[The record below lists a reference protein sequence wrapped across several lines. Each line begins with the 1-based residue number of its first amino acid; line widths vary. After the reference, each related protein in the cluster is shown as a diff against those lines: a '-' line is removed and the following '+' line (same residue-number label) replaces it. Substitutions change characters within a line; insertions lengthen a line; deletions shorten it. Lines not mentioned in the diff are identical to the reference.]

1 MSDGPDIGIGSEN
14 ADPINTGDD
23 SIGADDEWI
32 PVRRYTPGTNDPFL
46 LLQRSSEIQEKQKRE
61 ANRPTGTEIG
71 QISQKLQALT
81 EQLKQQQDELA
92 DQQQK
97 LEDQQEALTEQQGKL
112 EAAQEEI
119 KRVTPTVSTVSGSS
133 PGGSLGSGWTDLI
146 SLTAQRDTS
155 DGKTRAQV
163 TITVTA
169 VKPGDGLPLL
179 ECLVGGV
186 RVGSFP
192 GVTANGDSFGGT
204 AGASISSDQAV
215 VLRGKSTTAS
225 ASPVS
230 AVSMSLS
237 IMSIA

>member
-1 MSDGPDIGIGSEN
+1 MQGAAMSDTDTT
-14 ADPINTGDD
+14 A
-23 SIGADDEWI
+23 ADDDWT
-32 PVRRYTPGTNDPFL
+32 PAPRYSPGTCDQIL
-46 LLQRSSEIQEKQKRE
+46 VSQRARETREREKNE

-71 QISQKLQALT
+71 QITAKLQALT

-97 LEDQQEALTEQQGKL
+97 LADQQEALTEQQGKL

-146 SLTAQRDTS
+146 SLSAKRDTS

-169 VKPGDGLPLL
+169 VKPSDGLPLL

-204 AGASISSDQAV
+204 AGASISSDQTV

-225 ASPVS
+225 ASPVG